1 MSAGAKKT
9 NRCSLDPRT
18 FHETIKREKFNW
30 LQITHCFPKMFKSF
44 NKSVCTLWLTQSWS
58 GHMKASGSSQIDHG
72 WCQLVSAG
80 VGRLAKANLHRCCQK
95 KSGCAVCSIMWGTFK
110 MSKFIPIDIM
120 QYSQSCREIIT
131 VNKHTK
137 GDILVNLWAAAGF
150 SMTWWRL
157 SENAEAPQK
166 STAVCSGIFWVMTY
180 WSQSKAQF

>member
-95 KSGCAVCSIMWGTFK
+95 KSGCAVCSIMWGTFR

-131 VNKHTK
+131 VNKHTQIWHI
-137 GDILVNLWAAAGF
+137 GESVSCCWLFYDLVKTEWKRWGSTEVHSCVLWYFLGYDLLI
-150 SMTWWRL
+150 T
-157 SENAEAPQK
+157 K
-166 STAVCSGIFWVMTY
+166 
-180 WSQSKAQF
+180 